1 MKAKAQEILDQLAQG
16 RYAWVGVKRFRP
28 ELFPNDSERL
38 AALEK
43 HHTEETGA
51 LIAIIKELAG
61 EIVK

>member
-1 MKAKAQEILDQLAQG
+1 MKAKAQG